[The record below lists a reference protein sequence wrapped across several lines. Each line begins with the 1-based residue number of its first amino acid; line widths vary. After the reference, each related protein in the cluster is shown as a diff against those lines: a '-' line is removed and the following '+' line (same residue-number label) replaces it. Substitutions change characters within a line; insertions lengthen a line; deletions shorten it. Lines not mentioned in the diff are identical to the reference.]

1 MNADP
6 KNPNDRVEGML
17 RRWGAD
23 EAARTTPVPAAP
35 GRPVRR
41 KRRPSPA
48 WRWVPVAAAAL
59 LTLAAAG
66 LFVASL
72 GERSAAER
80 AATEDRD
87 ELGRVRASLDKANAT
102 LAASTT
108 ELATS
113 REESRKQADRATQA
127 DARAARLQKLL
138 DDGSGS
144 LTEATNRVA
153 SLRKS
158 LDAKGKQV
166 EDLSAKVSSL
176 EKDVAAADKALA
188 DARKKPTTDPSRQA
202 AAMEELNRMRDM
214 HGRALA
220 AERKARADLQLSEAR
235 KQAMWADFQRAYLSA
250 AAPGDVGLAARQA
263 AARRSGMVRRC
274 GALRRE
280 ITSEPTRRLFD
291 KLEAVLTRLDLLD
304 PYEPRA
310 VDSFTALVRGGRL
323 LGDID
328 AALTS
333 RTMTD
338 DVRAWL
344 FEARAVLMGA
354 DRVG

>member
-6 KNPNDRVEGML
+6 NNSNDRVEGML

-41 KRRPSPA
+41 KRRPSPV
-48 WRWVPVAAAAL
+48 WRWIPLAAAAL

-80 AATEDRD
+80 AATEDRA
-87 ELGRVRASLDKANAT
+87 ELGRVRTSLDKANAT
-102 LAASTT
+102 VATAAT
-108 ELATS
+108 ELNAS
-113 REESRKQADRATQA
+113 REESRKQADRAVRA
-127 DARAARLQKLL
+127 EARTAELQTLL
-138 DDGSGS
+138 DGSGGS
-144 LTEATNRVA
+144 LTEATKLVA
-153 SLRKS
+153 SMQKS
-158 LDAKGKQV
+158 LDAKGKQI
-166 EDLSAKVSSL
+166 EDLSASVSSL
-176 EKDVAAADKALA
+176 EKEVAAADKALA
-188 DARKKPTTDPSRQA
+188 ESRGKTRTDPSRQA

-214 HGRALA
+214 HSQALA
-220 AERKARADLQLSEAR
+220 AERKVRGELQILAAR

-263 AARRSGMVRRC
+263 AARRSSLVKRC
-274 GALRRE
+274 GALQRDV
-280 ITSEPTRRLFD
+280 TSEPTRKLFD

-304 PYEPRA
+304 PYEPRS
-310 VDSFTALVRGGRL
+310 VKSFTTVVRGGGL
-323 LGDID
+323 LGEID
-328 AALTS
+328 ASLAS

-344 FEARAVLMGA
+344 FETRAILMGA

>member
-1 MNADP
+1 MDADR
-6 KNPNDRVEGML
+6 NNSNDRVEGML

-23 EAARTTPVPAAP
+23 EAARTTPVPVGP

-41 KRRPSPA
+41 KRRPSPF

-59 LTLAAAG
+59 LMLAAAG
-66 LFVASL
+66 LFVASRA
-72 GERSAAER
+72 ERSAAER

-87 ELGRVRASLDKANAT
+87 ELGRVRASLDKANET
-102 LAASTT
+102 LKTAGT
-108 ELATS
+108 ELAAS
-113 REESRKQADRATQA
+113 REESRKQADRARQA
-127 DARAARLQKLL
+127 EARTAGLQKLL
-138 DDGSGS
+138 NDGSGS
-144 LTEATNRVA
+144 LTEATTLVA
-153 SLRKS
+153 TLQKS
-158 LDAKGKQV
+158 LEAKGKQV
-166 EDLSAKVSSL
+166 EDLSASVSSL

-188 DARKKPTTDPSRQA
+188 EARKKVQMDPSRQA
-202 AAMEELNRMRDM
+202 AVMEELNRMRDM

-220 AERKARADLQLSEAR
+220 AERKARADLQVVEAR

-263 AARRSGMVRRC
+263 AARRGGLVKRC

-280 ITSEPTRRLFD
+280 ITSEPTRKLFD

-304 PYEPRA
+304 PYGPGA
-310 VDSFTALVRGGRL
+310 VKSFTTLVRGGGF
-323 LGDID
+323 LGEID
-328 AALTS
+328 AALTNK
-333 RTMTD
+333 TMTD

>member
-1 MNADP
+1 MDADR
-6 KNPNDRVEGML
+6 NNSNDRVEGML

-23 EAARTTPVPAAP
+23 EAARTTPVPAGP

-41 KRRPSPA
+41 KRPPSPL

-59 LTLAAAG
+59 LMLAAAG
-66 LFVASL
+66 LFIASRA
-72 GERSAAER
+72 EWSAAER

-102 LAASTT
+102 LATAGI
-108 ELATS
+108 ELAAS
-113 REESRKQADRATQA
+113 REESRKQAERAIQEGIS
-127 DARAARLQKLL
+127 RARLQGLL
-138 DDGSGS
+138 DDSNRGLTTATTQVDS
-144 LTEATNRVA
+144 LQ
-153 SLRKS
+153 KS
-158 LDAKGKQV
+158 LDVKGKQI
-166 EDLSAKVSSL
+166 EALSASVSSL
-176 EKDVAAADKALA
+176 EGDVAAANKALVE
-188 DARKKPTTDPSRQA
+188 ARGKTQMDPSRQA

-220 AERKARADLQLSEAR
+220 AERKARADLQVLEAR
-235 KQAMWADFQRAYLSA
+235 KQAMWGDFQRAYLSA

-263 AARRSGMVRRC
+263 AARRSGLVRRC
-274 GALRRE
+274 GALGRE
-280 ITSEPTRRLFD
+280 ITSEPTRKLFD

-310 VDSFTALVRGGRL
+310 VESFTEMVRGGRL
-323 LGDID
+323 LGEID

-333 RTMTD
+333 KTMTT